1 MTQQTTYI
9 GANVSRA
16 ARIEPITPTGQVYA
30 SQTFAAL
37 ATAEGVKKFRCDY
50 VGQTSMA
57 KKYGAFPT
65 YVVLRRKTT
74 VEEPL

>member
-16 ARIEPITPTGQVYA
+16 ARIEPIRPTGQVYA

-57 KKYGAFPT
+57 KKYGTFPT
-65 YVVLRRKTT
+65 YVALRRKTT